1 MKHANIYDNLPTQ
14 NNANDNEEFLKIIQ
28 KPNVTI
34 ERIVSTGQITPE
46 NFWYNQKQNEFVIVL
61 KGEAIIEFKDKEI
74 ILKEGDYLNIKA
86 HKKHRVKYTSK
97 DEPTIWLA
105 VFY

>member
-1 MKHANIYDNLPTQ
+1 MKHDNIY
-14 NNANDNEEFLKIIQ
+14 NNIVSSENEEFLKIIQ
-28 KPNVTI
+28 KDNIKI
-34 ERIVSTGQITPE
+34 ERIVSNGQSSPQ

-61 KGEAIIEFKDKEI
+61 KGEAIIDFKDTEI
-74 ILKEGDYLNIKA
+74 KLKEGDYLNIKA
-86 HKKHRVKYTSK
+86 HKKHRIKYTTP